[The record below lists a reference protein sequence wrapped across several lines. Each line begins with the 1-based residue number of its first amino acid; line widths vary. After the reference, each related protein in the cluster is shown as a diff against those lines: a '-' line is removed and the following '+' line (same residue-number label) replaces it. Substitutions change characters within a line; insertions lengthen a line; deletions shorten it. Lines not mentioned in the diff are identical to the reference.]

1 MSSARCWTI
10 SPARADRGHPNGPV
24 RDAADGVA
32 EGQGQ
37 SGAASGDRMAGND
50 RWVNDEN
57 GENGENGEYDGHD
70 GHDENDG
77 NAVNDARGDNGAPE
91 PPHPAPSGAGSAA
104 VAQDAQVIVVG
115 AGPAGSSAAYHLARA
130 GVDVL
135 LLEKDDFPR
144 EKVCGDGLTPRGVHQ
159 LLRMGIDIDGDGWHR
174 SRGMRWVCGERRV
187 LIDWPAGARFPD
199 FGLTRTRHDFDE
211 ILARH
216 AQAAGAR
223 LHTGVKVTAPLTDR
237 SGRVVGVHATAGPD
251 ARPVVHRA
259 PLVIAADGASA
270 RLAVA
275 LGAHRDQ
282 ARPMATAV
290 RRYFRSPTRSGE
302 DYLELWAD
310 LRLPGSRDWLPGYGW
325 IFPLG
330 DGRVNVGVGV
340 LGRRGKRSPDLR
352 ASLADWLART
362 PPEWGLDEAG
372 ADGPLR
378 SAALPM
384 GLNRRPQ
391 YGRGLLLVGDSAG
404 TISPW
409 NGEGICQA
417 MESGEAAADVAA
429 LALTRPAGAGR
440 ERVLQ
445 SYPAVL
451 DQRWGRYYRLGNAA
465 ATYVLSRSG
474 FEPVLA
480 RIIDRPA
487 LVDGMARLLTNLT
500 DDPGRDAIDHVVN
513 ALVRLTP
520 GPSRRTARRAVPSR

>member
-1 MSSARCWTI
+1 
-10 SPARADRGHPNGPV
+10 
-24 RDAADGVA
+24 
-32 EGQGQ
+32 
-37 SGAASGDRMAGND
+37 
-50 RWVNDEN
+50 VNDEN
-57 GENGENGEYDGHD
+57 DVNGERDENGVPKPPRVRDGSPAAAPGD
-70 GHDENDG
+70 G
-77 NAVNDARGDNGAPE
+77 GA
-91 PPHPAPSGAGSAA
+91 AAGPRE
-104 VAQDAQVIVVG
+104 AQVVVVG

-135 LLEKDDFPR
+135 LLEKDGFPR

-159 LLRMGIDIDGDGWHR
+159 LLRMGIDVGGDGWHR
-174 SRGMRWVCGERRV
+174 SRGMRWVCGERHV

-216 AQAAGAR
+216 AEAAGAR

-237 SGRVVGVHATAGPD
+237 AGRVVGVRATAGPG
-251 ARPVVHRA
+251 AEPVAYRA
-259 PLVIAADGASA
+259 QLVIAADGASA

-275 LGAHRDQ
+275 LGAHRDK

-290 RRYFRSPTRSGE
+290 RRYFRSPARSGE
-302 DYLELWAD
+302 EYLELWAD
-310 LRLPGSRDWLPGYGW
+310 LRLPATQDWLPGYGW

-340 LGRRGKRSPDLR
+340 LGRRGRRSPDLR
-352 ASLADWLART
+352 AALAEWLART
-362 PPEWGLDEAG
+362 PPEWCLDEAG

-391 YGRGLLLVGDSAG
+391 YGRGLLLAGDSAG

-417 MESGEAAADVAA
+417 MESGEAAADVVS
-429 LALTRPAGAGR
+429 LALTRPPGPGR
-440 ERVLQ
+440 ERVLEG
-445 SYPAVL
+445 YPAAL
-451 DQRWGRYYRLGNAA
+451 NQRWGRYYRLGNAA
-465 ATYVLSRSG
+465 ATYLLSRSG
-474 FEPVLA
+474 FEPLLT

-513 ALVRLTP
+513 TLVRLTP
-520 GPSRRTARRAVPSR
+520 APTRGR

>member
-1 MSSARCWTI
+1 MK
-10 SPARADRGHPNGPV
+10 DENGDTSDNGDI
-24 RDAADGVA
+24 RDFRDTD
-32 EGQGQ
+32 
-37 SGAASGDRMAGND
+37 ASNVSD
-50 RWVNDEN
+50 VNDEHRDN
-57 GENGENGEYDGHD
+57 RPRRPAGPGGPHR
-70 GHDENDG
+70 
-77 NAVNDARGDNGAPE
+77 DARPE
-91 PPHPAPSGAGSAA
+91 PSGGD
-104 VAQDAQVIVVG
+104 VRTAQDAQVIVVG
-115 AGPAGSSAAYHLARA
+115 AGPAGSSAAFHLARA

-135 LLEKDDFPR
+135 MLEKDDFPR

-159 LLRMGIDIDGDGWHR
+159 LVRMGVDVTGEGWHR
-174 SRGMRWVCGERRV
+174 SRGMRWVCGERHV
-187 LIDWPAGARFPD
+187 LIDWPNLARFPD

-237 SGRVVGVHATAGPD
+237 TGRVVGVRAAAGPD
-251 ARPVVHRA
+251 GEPVEHRA
-259 PLVIAADGASA
+259 PLVVAADGASA

-275 LGAHRDQ
+275 LGAHRDK

-302 DYLELWAD
+302 EYLELWAD
-310 LRLPGSRDWLPGYGW
+310 LRIPHTEAWLPGYGW

-340 LGRRGKRSPDLR
+340 LGRRGRRTPDLR
-352 ASLADWLART
+352 AVLAAWLERT

-391 YGRGLLLVGDSAG
+391 YGRGLMLVGDSAG

-417 MESGEAAADVAA
+417 MESGEAAAEVAA
-429 LALTRPAGAGR
+429 LALTRPAGPGR

-451 DQRWGRYYRLGNAA
+451 DRRWGRYYRLGNAA

-474 FEPVLA
+474 FEPLLT

-487 LVDGMARLLTNLT
+487 VVDGMARLLTNLT
-500 DDPGRDAIDHVVN
+500 DDPSRDAVDHVVN
-513 ALVRLTP
+513 TLVRLTP
-520 GPSRRTARRAVPSR
+520 ARAATR